1 MLPRIIRRIA
11 LLGLLVLE
19 VGGCATLD
27 GQPQAR
33 LGLMLAPNTL
43 GESIVLQQSLRVERD
58 GRIDHLDVA
67 LEVDPERLQMIGL
80 AFGQRVL
87 RLSYD
92 GRNLQTWRHLLLPS
106 QVRAEDILEDVQLT
120 LWPAE
125 AIRQALPEGWRIE
138 ENGLRRTLL
147 LNDTAVMLIDYSNKI
162 RWNGKVELLNLR
174 YHYRLIIRSA
184 PTMP

>member
-1 MLPRIIRRIA
+1 MMRRLV
-11 LLGLLVLE
+11 LLGLFVFQAAGCSTLE
-19 VGGCATLD
+19 KL
-27 GQPQAR
+27 PEAR
-33 LGLMLAPNTL
+33 LGLMLLPDSL
-43 GESIVLQQSLRVERD
+43 GEAISVQQSLRVERD
-58 GRIDHLDVA
+58 GRIDHLEVA

-138 ENGLRRTLL
+138 ETGLRRTLR
-147 LNDTAVMLIDYSNKI
+147 LNDRAVMLIEYSDPI
-162 RWNGKVELLNLR
+162 RWRGKVELLNLR

-184 PTMP
+184 PTSP

>member
-1 MLPRIIRRIA
+1 MLSRMMRLTG
-11 LLGLLVLE
+11 LLGLFVLN
-19 VGGCATLD
+19 VASCATLN
-27 GQPQAR
+27 GQPEAR

-43 GESIVLQQSLRVERD
+43 GESISVQQSLRVERD
-58 GRIDHLDVA
+58 GRIDYLDVA

-92 GRNLQTWRHLLLPS
+92 GQNLQTWRHILLPS

-120 LWPAE
+120 LWPAD
-125 AIRQALPEGWRIE
+125 AVRRALPEGWRIE
-138 ENGLRRTLL
+138 ENGLRRTLF
-147 LNDTAVMLIDYSNKI
+147 LNDKTVMLIEYSNPT
-162 RWNGKVELLNLR
+162 RWSGRVELLNLR

-184 PTMP
+184 PTAE